1 MYMDRG
7 ENVAEVN
14 VSYYGYDDYSYF
26 TIEKNINKNHLC
38 SWIWWENEKPHHS
51 SDFVDMLGAFSQTKL
66 IEKLLDINSPKSFGS
81 NRYTNHLKYIIIDG
95 FFFIKSMY
103 HNIHVHRSLQT

>member
-38 SWIWWENEKPHHS
+38 SWIW
-51 SDFVDMLGAFSQTKL
+51 
-66 IEKLLDINSPKSFGS
+66 
-81 NRYTNHLKYIIIDG
+81 
-95 FFFIKSMY
+95 
-103 HNIHVHRSLQT
+103 